1 MAEGQT
7 FLDRLQEHKVGQ
19 GNVTVTQSES
29 VSHTINW
36 AKASQN
42 TSTPSTD
49 TSTPQKTVP
58 ITQHPP
64 AVEADTA
71 TIGDSS
77 DAKKKVLGRGQKVD
91 GYRVQAYAG
100 GSSKADKQKAEQ
112 VGERIKEAFPEEP
125 IYVHFYSPR
134 WICRVGNYRTYEEA
148 HRMLEALQSIGLTQS
163 SIVKGKITI
172 QY

>member
-19 GNVTVTQSES
+19 GTVTVTQSEAI
-29 VSHTINW
+29 SHAINW
-36 AKASQN
+36 AKASQS
-42 TSTPSTD
+42 TSTPSTS
-49 TSTPQKTVP
+49 STPQKTAP
-58 ITQHPP
+58 ITQQSPV
-64 AVEADTA
+64 AEADTT

-77 DAKKKVLGRGQKVD
+77 EAKKKVLGRGQKVD

-148 HRMLEALQSIGLTQS
+148 HRMLEALKGIGLTQS